1 MKNFHLFFL
10 FAMAGL
16 FGKLYSS
23 SSNTFTSVRHLT
35 MAGAGYLYPSS
46 IAMKTNPSSF
56 RNYRSFE
63 SSIIK
68 FPADIISQSIGYGF
82 QQKTGYC
89 SFSLAHLSYGVFD
102 GYDNNGIF
110 TSTYSSSNTRISGAY
125 AHQLKKFPV
134 FIGSKISWVSSNL
147 GNELE
152 NSLKLSIG
160 KNIVLQNL
168 QTSLGFSL
176 HEIGILGGDNNEKN
190 SMQIVASISKKLA
203 YLPLTTYFDL
213 GTSDFFKTNEYFFG
227 GIFNLKNKLMISYG
241 TSSRKIIQNINQN
254 FFKTVFGATGFGF
267 SYNTGNI
274 IIEYGSY
281 FYGTGAKA
289 NGFSVEVM
297 F

>member
-10 FAMAGL
+10 FAIVGL

-56 RNYRSFE
+56 RNYRSIE

-102 GYDNNGIF
+102 GYDENGIF
-110 TSTYSSSNTRISGAY
+110 TNTYSSSNTRISGAY
-125 AHQLKKFPV
+125 VHQFKKFPA
-134 FIGSKISWVSSNL
+134 FLGTKISWVSSDL
-147 GNELE
+147 SNELE
-152 NSLKLSIG
+152 NLLKLSIG

-254 FFKTVFGATGFGF
+254 FLKTVFGATGFGL
-267 SYNTGNI
+267 SYNAGNI